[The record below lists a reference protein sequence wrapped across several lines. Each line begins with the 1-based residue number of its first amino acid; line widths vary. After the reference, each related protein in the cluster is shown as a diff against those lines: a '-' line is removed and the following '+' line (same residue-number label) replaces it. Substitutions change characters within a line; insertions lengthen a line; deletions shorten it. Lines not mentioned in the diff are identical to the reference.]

1 MRTSRHT
8 AAALLAA
15 SLLAACTPRARAVT
29 TPSGLRYTVL
39 ARGEGRPARK
49 GQLVSIHEETA
60 LQDGT
65 VVYSSR
71 GGRPITFRLGGGQ
84 VIAGVD
90 EGVTGMRVGERRL
103 LVVPPAL
110 SRRTSYPPNTP
121 PDATLVIDV
130 RLTSII
136 PDRAP

>member
-1 MRTSRHT
+1 MRRG
-8 AAALLAA
+8 AAALAMVA
-15 SLLAACTPRARAVT
+15 VAAACTPRARAVN

-39 ARGEGRPARK
+39 ARGEGRAARK

-65 VVYSSR
+65 VVYTSK

-90 EGVTGMRVGERRL
+90 EGVTGMKVGERRL

-121 PDATLVIDV
+121 PDAVLVIDV
-130 RLTSII
+130 RLMTII
-136 PDRAP
+136 PDRGAP